1 MTRFA
6 MVFPLFIFSFAT
18 PCLAQEIPEWEF
30 FGGYSFQRSDVR
42 EYFKSS
48 PIIYTFRGKYASL
61 SGWDASV
68 TANLERML
76 SLLYGPRFSYRKPS
90 VIFFTNVLMG
100 AAHLNVQVTPV
111 GPHASNLSFATATGG
126 GVDE

>member
-68 TANLERML
+68 TENLTAVTTRRHDYSERRTRSECFRFCTVRDFPTENL
-76 SLLYGPRFSYRKPS
+76 RSSFLLTS
-90 VIFFTNVLMG
+90 
-100 AAHLNVQVTPV
+100 
-111 GPHASNLSFATATGG
+111 
-126 GVDE
+126 